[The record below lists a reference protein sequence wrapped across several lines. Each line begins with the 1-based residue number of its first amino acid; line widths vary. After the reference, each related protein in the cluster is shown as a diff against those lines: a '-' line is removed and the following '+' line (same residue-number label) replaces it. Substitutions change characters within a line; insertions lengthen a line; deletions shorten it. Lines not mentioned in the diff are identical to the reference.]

1 MWRRGPIQGSICF
14 KLVPGPLSKVALSW
28 TYSADVPC
36 SNLAAKSCGGHLAGL
51 DWALIPSKFICN
63 EWSASFTGSTSSAS
77 ASFTCDVCDSMVENN
92 IGMVWITLVGNNTTP
107 EQSSNVKQLWENTI
121 AMCFNGGEYYLL
133 VKPIDGSFTEI
144 WDSLG
149 SHLRVPYSP
158 KAPVLGLY
166 LTNEGDGCGQHHK
179 MGHLLLRFSNGTY
192 PPLPPSLLLPTL
204 GPFQLDETVTHIG
217 WMWGHEGDG
226 CRHLTMEHYVT
237 YVFKWML

>member
-1 MWRRGPIQGSICF
+1 
-14 KLVPGPLSKVALSW
+14 
-28 TYSADVPC
+28 
-36 SNLAAKSCGGHLAGL
+36 
-51 DWALIPSKFICN
+51 
-63 EWSASFTGSTSSAS
+63 
-77 ASFTCDVCDSMVENN
+77 VCDSMVENN